1 MPYYPKNKKRSFRGK
16 RSRRPKMS
24 FETRVLQAVRSK
36 REIKIASLNRGASLT
51 NTVNQADLF
60 DICPSIVQ
68 GTQEMQRVGNRINL
82 LKVVVR
88 GYWTKL
94 TPTTQID
101 VNDANVLIRHQVIK
115 QKNASWNLVG
125 PGQEFANNVLLENGQ
140 AYNGSVFNHLTPLNK
155 NMFTSKKTIRTS
167 LNGQNPYLQSTAGT
181 EFITA
186 GTDSVSS
193 MVKPFSY
200 TMRFGKQGMTLDYQ
214 TDGAQQ
220 PTNWDYFMINTAQRA
235 FDGGAPNVCQIN
247 YTVNWYF
254 TDA

>member
-1 MPYYPKNKKRSFRGK
+1 MPYNKNSKRSFRGR
-16 RSRRPKMS
+16 RSRRPKLS

-36 REIKIASLNRGASLT
+36 KEVKIASLNRGSSLNNSIDT
-51 NTVNQADLF
+51 SDLF

-68 GTQEMQRVGNRINL
+68 GTQEMQRVGNKINL

-88 GYWTKL
+88 GYFTKL
-94 TPTTQID
+94 TPTTQPD
-101 VNDANVLIRHQVIK
+101 VNDANVLIRHQIIK

-125 PGQEFANNVLLENGQ
+125 PGDEFANNVLLENGQ
-140 AYNGSVFNHLTPLNK
+140 PYTGNLFNHMTPLNK
-155 NMFTSKKTIRTS
+155 NMFTSKKTIRTT
-167 LNGQNPYLQSTAGT
+167 LNGQNPYVQSLPGPELA
-181 EFITA
+181 TA

-193 MVKPFSY
+193 MIKPFSY
-200 TMRFGKQGMTLDYQ
+200 TLRFGKQGKTLNYQ

-220 PTNWDYFMINTAQRA
+220 PTDWDYFMINTAQRA
-235 FDGGAPNVCQIN
+235 LDGNAPNVCQVS